1 MNDRV
6 AVVTGASRGIG
17 RAICLSL
24 AQRGVTV
31 VGCARTESALHE
43 LVAEAKQKELP
54 GRIEARA
61 LDVTKRADI
70 DPFVEGVAEQFKR
83 LDILVNN
90 AGITRDGLLMNMDD
104 DQFEEVLTTNLSSV
118 FWLTRAVSR
127 IMVRQ
132 RFGRI
137 VNIGSISGIMGNAG
151 QANYAAS
158 KSALSG
164 FSKSVAKELGKRNVT
179 CNVVA
184 PGFITTDM
192 TAKLPEKV
200 QETFKQLIPLGR
212 FGMVEDVAE
221 AVAFLTGD
229 SAGYI
234 TGQVLVVDGG
244 LHM

>member
-1 MNDRV
+1 MNNRV

-17 RAICLSL
+17 RAICLAL
-24 AQRGVTV
+24 AQRGATV
-31 VGCARTESALHE
+31 IGCARTESALLE

-70 DPFVEGVAEQFKR
+70 DPFVESVAEQFKR
-83 LDILVNN
+83 IDILVNN

-104 DQFEEVLTTNLSSV
+104 AQFEEVLNTNLNSV
-118 FWLTRAVSR
+118 FWLTRATSR

-132 RFGRI
+132 RYGRI

-164 FSKSVAKELGKRNVT
+164 FSKSVAKELGKRNIT

-212 FGMVEDVAE
+212 FGAVEDVAE
-221 AVAFLTGD
+221 AVAFLAGD
-229 SAGYI
+229 STGYV

>member
-1 MNDRV
+1 MKDRV

-24 AQRGVTV
+24 AQRGATV

-43 LVAEAKQKELP
+43 LVAEAKQKEFS

-70 DPFVEGVAEQFKR
+70 DPFIEGVSEQFKR

-104 DQFEEVLTTNLSSV
+104 EQFDEVLNTNLRSV

-127 IMVRQ
+127 VMVRQ
-132 RFGRI
+132 RYGRI
-137 VNIGSISGIMGNAG
+137 VNIGSISGVMGNAG
-151 QANYAAS
+151 QSNYAAS
-158 KSALSG
+158 KSALAG
-164 FSKSVAKELGKRNVT
+164 FSKSVAKELGKRNIT

-212 FGMVEDVAE
+212 FGAVEDVAG
-221 AVAFLTGD
+221 AVAFLASEG
-229 SAGYI
+229 AAYI